1 MTPKRLKSTD
11 LELESE
17 SRVSAIID
25 MEDMNVLRRIPRSN
39 QWRDLLGQR
48 REKRRISLRTR
59 ESANW
64 ADSGLFKWKPR
75 VFPCM
80 CTDT

>member
-39 QWRDLLGQR
+39 Q
-48 REKRRISLRTR
+48 
-59 ESANW
+59 
-64 ADSGLFKWKPR
+64 
-75 VFPCM
+75 
-80 CTDT
+80 

>member
-25 MEDMNVLRRIPRSN
+25 VEDIERVSTGRYSLVL
-39 QWRDLLGQR
+39 
-48 REKRRISLRTR
+48 
-59 ESANW
+59 
-64 ADSGLFKWKPR
+64 
-75 VFPCM
+75 
-80 CTDT
+80 